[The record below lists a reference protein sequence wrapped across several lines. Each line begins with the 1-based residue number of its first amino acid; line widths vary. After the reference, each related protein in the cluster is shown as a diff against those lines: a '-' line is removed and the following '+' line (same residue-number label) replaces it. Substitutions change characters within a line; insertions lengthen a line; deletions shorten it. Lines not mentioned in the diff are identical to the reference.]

1 MQKITRALAVFA
13 VLILGAAAP
22 PEHVFAQN
30 APIARPQPVA
40 VPPTPA
46 KPYLDENL
54 ANQVA
59 TLEEKIKRENASAVG
74 QPAEPFRRDAQ
85 TALSRGEGRRALG
98 LARNAVA
105 ADSGDYLNWI
115 VMARAAQAIGEY
127 KDYSE
132 RYQLQEL
139 GSVGAYGGF
148 MRAKTANDQAA
159 ALAVLGAVYQ
169 KSESWRQSLTVYRA
183 SLSLADQ
190 PVIRRTYEQLREKY
204 GFRILNYT
212 VDSDA
217 AAPRACFDFSE
228 NLKRDKADFSSFVA
242 VTGNQGT
249 SISAENAQLCVEGLK
264 HGERYNIVL
273 RQGIP
278 SDVGEDLLKAAD
290 YTIYVRDRSAA
301 VRFTGKNYVLPK
313 TGQQGI
319 PVVTIN
325 TSSVA
330 LEIFSIGDRS
340 LLPTIRSEDFLEQV
354 SGSTAAAIAS
364 EKGRKIWS
372 GTLDT
377 KSDLNQDIVTAF
389 PVSEAVK
396 DMQPG
401 IYVMFA
407 KPPGTAASADGEEDY
422 STRATQWFVV
432 SDLGLTAFTGNDG
445 VHVLVRSLASAA
457 PVGGVEVKL
466 VAKNNEVLGTARSD
480 ANGYAR
486 FDPGLARGTEG
497 LAPALLTVSDGKS
510 DHGFLDLQ
518 QTAFDLTDRG
528 VKGRAAPGPLDA
540 FLYAERGVYRSGE
553 TVYVTTMLRDAA
565 GNAVSGVP
573 LTTVVSRPDGVEYKR
588 QIVADQGLGGRS
600 VTVPLLSSVQTG
612 TWRVAVYSDPK
623 RPAIGS
629 TTFLVE
635 DYVPERLE
643 LDLKP
648 VQPYV
653 RPGEPVT
660 IDTAVR
666 YLYGAVGSDLDITG
680 DYRIDAS
687 DEIGLPALK
696 GYQVGLTDETFEAV
710 TGELDAGGTTD
721 AQGRAKIVVPLQETT
736 APRPLK
742 AAISIHVSENG
753 GRAITRSVSVP
764 IVPAGSLIGVKP
776 LFDVGALTEG
786 SKAEFDAVLVG
797 GEGRRIARS
806 GVKWVLNRVDRRYQ
820 WFFKDGRWNFE
831 STKIVRAVANGTV
844 DMAEGTPARIG
855 VPVKLGS
862 YRLDV
867 QADGLK
873 GAETSVSFSVGWDG
887 ERTANTPDVLDM
899 TLDKKAYAAGETMKL
914 KLDPRFG
921 VKATLAIVSDK
932 LQDITI
938 VDVPASGDTVSLPV
952 KSEWGAGA
960 YVVALAHRPLDVAA
974 QRAPG
979 RSIGIAWFAIEK
991 SAKVLSVELS
1001 PPKTIAPRGKLS
1013 IPLKLAGLKAGDEAY
1028 VAVAA
1033 VDVGILN
1040 LTRYQA
1046 PEPSEYFYGQR
1057 QLALELRDLYGFLID
1072 GLQGTRG
1079 AIRSGGDAA
1088 APASEGPPPIFEP
1101 LARYSGVTK
1110 VRPDGTALIEFDVPA
1125 FNGTVRVM
1133 ATAWSANQVG
1143 EGKTDVIIRDPVVL
1157 QGTLPRFLNV
1167 GDQSRFHIALDNV
1180 EGPAGDYI
1188 VDIDAHGPVSVP
1200 ADALRTTLKLAK
1212 GQKTS
1217 LTLPVTAAGLGT
1229 ARFDVRLKGQ
1239 GIDIT
1244 QSLTLRVQPSA
1255 STLVRR
1261 SVRPLPGGGTLNLS
1275 SDLLADT
1282 LAGSGSVSVSVSPLT
1297 SLDVPALLKQL
1308 DRYPYGCTEQTVS
1321 RAMPLLYVNRL
1332 EAQERFGLDEK
1343 ADDRVRA
1350 ALEKVL
1356 NRQSSNGSFGLWS
1369 VGGEDLW
1376 LNAFVGDFL
1385 TRAREQNFSVPQK
1398 GFDLALDQLR
1408 NSLVNASDVKA
1419 DTAAGLAYSAYV
1431 LARNGRPV
1439 MGDLRYLVDTKLD
1452 EFGTPLSRAQLGA
1465 ALALLGDKGRAATA
1479 FKSALDLLDRQR
1491 TEEVWRAD
1499 YGSKLRDSVATVALL
1514 AETNGSRADIQ
1525 RASAVVERARD
1536 AARYTSTQ
1544 EQGWMVIAA
1553 QALAKDADGMALTLD
1568 GKPVTGAL
1576 YRTVSQAKLEDAPI
1590 AIMNTGQNALRAVVS
1605 VSGVPLTP
1613 EPAADQGFKVERF
1626 YYSMSGQPID
1636 VNAVKQNTRFIVSL
1650 KVTERTARTGRLLLV
1665 DPLPAGIEIDNPS
1678 LVEGSIVP
1686 DAEWLKREVE
1696 PANTEYRD
1704 DRFVAAFDRSTDQP
1718 ASFQVAYIVRAVSPG
1733 HYVRPGASI
1742 EDMYRPE
1749 RFGRTET
1756 GTLDVTAAR

>member
-13 VLILGAAAP
+13 LMIVGAAALP
-22 PEHVFAQN
+22 GNVYAQN
-30 APIARPQPVA
+30 APVARPTPAA
-40 VPPTPA
+40 VPPAPTKA
-46 KPYLDENL
+46 YLDENL
-54 ANQVA
+54 GNQA
-59 TLEEKIKRENASAVG
+59 TILEDKIKRESAGAAG

-85 TALSRGEGRRALG
+85 TALARGDARKSLS

-105 ADSGDYLNWI
+105 ADSGDPLNWI
-115 VMARAAQAIGEY
+115 VLARAAQAIGEY

-139 GSVGAYGGF
+139 GSVAAYAGYT
-148 MRAKTANDQAA
+148 RAKTVGDQAA
-159 ALAVLGAVYQ
+159 ALALLGAAYQ
-169 KSESWRQSLTVYRA
+169 KSESWRQSLNVYRA

-190 PVIRRTYEQLREKY
+190 PVVRRTYEQLREKY

-217 AAPRACFDFSE
+217 AAPRVCFDFSE
-228 NLKRDKADFSSFVA
+228 NLKRDKADFASFVA

-249 SISAENAQLCVEGLK
+249 SVSVENAQLCVEGLK
-264 HGERYNIVL
+264 HGERYAIVL

-278 SDVGEDLLKAAD
+278 SDVGEDLLKGAD
-290 YTIYVRDRSAA
+290 YAIYVRDRSAA

-325 TSSVA
+325 TANVA
-330 LEIFSIGDRS
+330 LDVFRIGDRS
-340 LLPTIRSEDFLEQV
+340 LLPTIRSEDFLAQL

-364 EKGRKIWS
+364 EKGQKIWS

-377 KSDLNQDIVTAF
+377 RNDLNQDIVTAF
-389 PVSEAVK
+389 PIAEAVK

-407 KPPGTAASADGEEDY
+407 KPSGASSPPEGEEDY

-432 SDLGLTAFTGNDG
+432 SDLGLTAFTGDDG
-445 VHVLVRSLASAA
+445 VHVLVRSLATAA
-457 PVGGVEVKL
+457 PVGGVDVRL
-466 VAKNNEVLGTARSD
+466 IAKNNEVLATKKSD
-480 ANGYAR
+480 EKGYVR
-486 FDPGLARGTEG
+486 FDPGLARGADG

-553 TVYVTTMLRDAA
+553 TVYVTTMLRDSA
-565 GNAVSGVP
+565 GNAVSGLP
-573 LTTVVSRPDGVEYKR
+573 LTTVVTRPDGVEYKR
-588 QIVADQGLGGRS
+588 QVIADQGLGGRS
-600 VTVPLLSSVQTG
+600 VTVPLLSSVQSG
-612 TWRVAVYSDPK
+612 TWRVSVYSDPK

-643 LDLKP
+643 LELKP

-660 IDTAVR
+660 IDTSVR
-666 YLYGAVGSDLDITG
+666 YLYGAPGSDLDITG
-680 DYRIDAS
+680 DYRIDAA

-721 AQGRAKIVVPLQETT
+721 AQGKAKIVVPLQQTT

-742 AAISIHVSENG
+742 ATINIHVSENG

-776 LFDVGALTEG
+776 LFEDGSLTEG
-786 SKAEFDAVLVG
+786 SKAEFDAILVG
-797 GEGRRIARS
+797 GDGKRMART
-806 GVKWVLNRVDRRYQ
+806 GVKWVLNRIDRRYQ
-820 WFFKDGRWNFE
+820 WFFKEGRWNFE
-831 STKIVRAVANGTV
+831 ATKIVRAVANGAT
-844 DMAEGTPARIG
+844 DMAEAAPARIG

-862 YRLDV
+862 YRLDL
-867 QADGLK
+867 QADGLQ
-873 GAETSVSFSVGWDG
+873 GAQTSVSFSVGWDG

-899 TLDKKAYAAGETMKL
+899 TLDKKAYAAGDTMKL

-932 LQDITI
+932 LHDMTI
-938 VDVPASGDTVSLPV
+938 VDVPASGDTVSIPV
-952 KSEWGAGA
+952 KPEWGAGA
-960 YVVALAHRPLDVAA
+960 YIVALAHRPLDVAA

-979 RSIGIAWFAIEK
+979 RSIGVTWFAIER

-1001 PPKTIAPRGKLS
+1001 PPKTIAPRGKLT

-1040 LTRYQA
+1040 LTRYQP

-1057 QLALELRDLYGFLID
+1057 QLSLELRDLYGFLID

-1088 APASEGPPPIFEP
+1088 GPATQGAPPIFEP

-1110 VRPDGTALIEFDVPA
+1110 VGPNGTATIEFDIPA
-1125 FNGTVRVM
+1125 FNGTVRIM
-1133 ATAWSANQVG
+1133 ATAWSASQVG

-1200 ADALRTTLKLAK
+1200 ADALRSTLKLTK

-1217 LTLPVTAAGLGT
+1217 LILPVTAAGLGS
-1229 ARFDVRLKGQ
+1229 ASFDVRLKGQ

-1244 QSLTLRVQPSA
+1244 QSLNLRVQPSA
-1255 STLVRR
+1255 STLARR
-1261 SVRPLPGGGTLNLS
+1261 SVRPLPAGGTLSLS

-1282 LAGSGSVSVSVSPLT
+1282 LPGSGSVSVSVSPLT
-1297 SLDVPALLKQL
+1297 ALDVPALLKQL

-1332 EAQERFGLDEK
+1332 EAQERFNLDES
-1343 ADDRVRA
+1343 ADERVRT
-1350 ALEKVL
+1350 ALERVL

-1376 LNAFVGDFL
+1376 LSAFVGDFL
-1385 TRAREQNFSVPQK
+1385 TRAREQKFSVPQK
-1398 GFDLALDQLR
+1398 AYDLALDQLR
-1408 NSLVNASDVKA
+1408 NSLVNASDVTPQ
-1419 DTAAGLAYSAYV
+1419 TAAGMAYAAYV

-1439 MGDLRYLVDTKLD
+1439 MGDLRYLVDTKLE
-1452 EFGTPLSRAQLGA
+1452 EFGTPLARAQLGA
-1465 ALALLGDKGRAATA
+1465 ALAMLGDKGRAATA

-1491 TEEVWRAD
+1491 TEEVWRSD

-1514 AETNGSRADIQ
+1514 AETNGARADIQ
-1525 RASAVVERARD
+1525 RASLVVERARE

-1553 QALAKDADGMALTLD
+1553 QALAKDADSIALTVD
-1568 GKPVTGAL
+1568 GKAQTGAL
-1576 YRTVSQAKLEDAPI
+1576 YRTVSQAKLDDAPI
-1590 AIMNTGQNALRAVVS
+1590 SIVNTGQNALRAVVS
-1605 VSGVPLTP
+1605 VAGVPLTP
-1613 EPAADQGFKVERF
+1613 EPATDQGFKIERA
-1626 YYSMSGQPID
+1626 YYSMSGAPLD
-1636 VNAVKQNTRFIVSL
+1636 VSTVKQTTRFIVSL
-1650 KVTERTARTGRLLLV
+1650 KVSERVSRNGRLLLV
-1665 DPLPAGIEIDNPS
+1665 DPLPAGIEIDNPA
-1678 LVEGSIVP
+1678 LVENTILP

-1696 PANTEYRD
+1696 PSNTEYRD
-1704 DRFVAAFDRSTDQP
+1704 DRFVAAFDRTTDQP
-1718 ASFQVAYIVRAVSPG
+1718 ATFQVAYIVRAVSPG